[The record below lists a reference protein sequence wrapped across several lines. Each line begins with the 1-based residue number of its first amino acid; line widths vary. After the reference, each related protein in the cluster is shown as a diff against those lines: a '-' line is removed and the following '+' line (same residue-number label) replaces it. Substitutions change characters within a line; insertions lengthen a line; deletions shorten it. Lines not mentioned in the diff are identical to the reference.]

1 MQIIEIHHRHVHA
14 SKKTSHGMVRGTA
27 ENSVPPARC
36 QPGWRRCSQFV
47 LLKKNRPAVM
57 RAQVTRDPGQDTSAV
72 NDRSFDDQGN
82 LRGLFHQGLRYREIL
97 STFSN
102 KGLSLTV
109 VSCSR
114 KTSYF
119 VAIKVGHRG
128 GRISN
133 QFDALSLAHGKKS
146 QNGSRKYSLKVVAKQ
161 RQ

>member
-1 MQIIEIHHRHVHA
+1 
-14 SKKTSHGMVRGTA
+14 
-27 ENSVPPARC
+27 
-36 QPGWRRCSQFV
+36 V

-119 VAIKVGHRG
+119 VAIKWATEEEG
-128 GRISN
+128 
-133 QFDALSLAHGKKS
+133 SLTNS
-146 QNGSRKYSLKVVAKQ
+146 TRCRSLMVKNLKMAAANTH
-161 RQ
+161 